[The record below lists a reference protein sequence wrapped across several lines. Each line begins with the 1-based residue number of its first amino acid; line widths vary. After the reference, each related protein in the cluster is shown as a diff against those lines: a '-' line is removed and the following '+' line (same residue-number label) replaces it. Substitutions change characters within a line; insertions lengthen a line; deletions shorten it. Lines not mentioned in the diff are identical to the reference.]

1 MEHHT
6 IACLFLAVSASLLA
20 AQIQPGQSVG
30 QATKAKPVVASVP
43 AAFAQGRAE
52 AKAEWQTNTATLYRY
67 GLPAAEGNLDRET
80 GLSFTAIAGCIVND
94 AIQQRAAGH
103 NQRIKE
109 LIAQH
114 GLPSYS
120 RKRWVDDLDAPERWF
135 ARPRPQTPPTVLTVN
150 ASPATNQPCSLRL
163 VGIPTGDPDGKLS
176 LKLQL
181 EVGGRRRDLAFPLGH
196 YAARSTELLWGPPGA
211 DVAFLR
217 WSDFEKPF
225 FADIREVFVVLDL
238 RNGEWLRV
246 RIINRIN

>member
-1 MEHHT
+1 MKPHT
-6 IACLFLAVSASLLA
+6 LSCMFLAASASWLA
-20 AQIQPGQSVG
+20 AQSLAGNSLGQVTQAQPVITS
-30 QATKAKPVVASVP
+30 AP
-43 AAFAQGRAE
+43 AAFVRGRAE
-52 AKAEWQTNTATLYRY
+52 ADAEWRTNAATFFRY
-67 GLPAAEGNLDRET
+67 GLPASDGNLDRET
-80 GLSFTAIAGCIVND
+80 GLSFTTIAGCLVDD

-135 ARPRPQTPPTVLTVN
+135 VRPRKQTPPTVLTVN
-150 ASPATNQPCSLRL
+150 GSPATNQPCSLRL
-163 VGIPTGDPDGKLS
+163 VGIPTGDPDGKLF

-181 EVGGRRRDLAFPLGH
+181 EASGRRRDLGFPLGH

-225 FADIREVFVVLDL
+225 FANIREVFGVLDL

-246 RIINRIN
+246 RIINRTN